1 MSWYGVLMTWLILNE
16 MFILSALGFGD
27 EDHL

>member
-1 MSWYGVLMTWLILNE
+1 MSWYGVFMTWMILNE
-16 MFILSALGFGD
+16 MFLLSALGFGD